1 MIASLGAL
9 VKGARAEETPVEAF
23 QREAE
28 VSFTLEA
35 TATGVLGTD
44 STPTPTPTPTPGS
57 GDSGGGGCTV
67 NPDGR
72 DASLLALLGLA
83 LAGAALRRRLR
94 KADRG

>member
-1 MIASLGAL
+1 VIASLGAL

-44 STPTPTPTPTPGS
+44 TTPTPTPTPGS
-57 GDSGGGGCTV
+57 GDSGGGCTV

-94 KADRG
+94 KADRS